1 MSTKHGPAEV
11 SVTVEDSPGG
21 TGRVLDHCD
30 SINGLGLESITE
42 KANPFGSTAEGNS
55 TVGVTKSPDLTL
67 GGLLTTTALVG
78 TWTVLKQVAGD
89 KAVNSVGRLVTIV
102 AATGATWTGH
112 YHLVKTEP
120 VPVNDKLTRYTALF
134 RPAEPFDG
142 AWS

>member
-1 MSTKHGPAEV
+1 MSTKHGPTEV

-21 TGRVLDHCD
+21 TGRVLD
-30 SINGLGLESITE
+30 SVEEINGMELESITE
-42 KANPFGSTAEGNS
+42 KSNPFGSTAEGN
-55 TVGVTKSPDLTL
+55 TPVGMDKSPDLVI

-78 TWTVLKQVAGD
+78 TWTVLKKVAGD
-89 KAVNSVGRLVTIV
+89 KAVTSAGRLVTVV

-112 YHLVKTEP
+112 YHLIKT
-120 VPVNDKLTRYTALF
+120 VPMPKMEGLTRYQSLL